1 MKRHTPKTD
10 ATAPE
15 VTTEPQRLALEAM
28 SHELVE
34 KLNIMVAEQEK
45 RAREFTN
52 LKHSLS
58 ALPSAPELSQTSQ
71 TPEPQRN
78 TAPKHKL
85 PPVPRP
91 LPEQPVYTPKEESPL
106 PPIPP
111 YHSAPSEARSHRRK
125 PTVIKGT
132 ESQKEE
138 GIGIG
143 TIITVLIIVFMLVAK
158 GC

>member
-58 ALPSAPELSQTSQ
+58 ALPSAPELPQTSQ
-71 TPEPQRN
+71 TPEPPRN

-111 YHSAPSEARSHRRK
+111 YHSAPSEERSHRRK